1 MIGIDTNILV
11 RYIMQDDVGQARA
24 ANRFVDSLSAEAP
37 GFVPIVVIVELAWVL
52 GSAYGLDRAQL
63 MSAITG
69 ILSTK
74 ELVAEQP
81 EIVWKAVRAFEADGA
96 DFADCLIAQTA
107 MAAGCSGVMT
117 FDRGAATRAGMSLL
131 A

>member
-11 RYIMQDDVGQARA
+11 RYIMQDDIAQARA
-24 ANRFVDSLSAEAP
+24 ANRFVDSLSAESP
-37 GFVPIVVIVELAWVL
+37 GFVPMVVIVELVWVL
-52 GSAYGLDRAQL
+52 GSAYRLDRARL
-63 MSAITG
+63 LSAITG

-81 EIVWKAVRAFEADGA
+81 ETVWKAVRAFEADGA

-107 MAAGCSGVMT
+107 MVAGCTGVMT
-117 FDRGAATRAGMSLL
+117 FDRKAASRAGMSLL
-131 A
+131 G